1 MIRESLL
8 QTIGRTLDNRNR
20 KEMGLRQLIH
30 GDKLG
35 LSGWW

>member
-8 QTIGRTLDNRNR
+8 QTISRTLDNRNR

-30 GDKLG
+30 GDTLG
-35 LSGWW
+35 LRWWW